1 MTDVKCQQLKIQ
13 LNDSL
18 TISAE
23 MLALTAL
30 SFHLARDNI
39 THALTH
45 LLTHTLTHRT
55 FKQAYSQNNTRKK
68 IFNPGGLKES

>member
-39 THALTH
+39 THALTQ
-45 LLTHTLTHRT
+45 LLTHTLTAHLNKLIVKT
-55 FKQAYSQNNTRKK
+55 IPEKK
-68 IFNPGGLKES
+68 YLIQGA

>member
-1 MTDVKCQQLKIQ
+1 MSSVSNKIQ

-30 SFHLARDNI
+30 SFHLASDNI
-39 THALTH
+39 THAR
-45 LLTHTLTHRT
+45 THTLTHSRT
-55 FKQAYSQNNTRKK
+55 HSPH
-68 IFNPGGLKES
+68 I